1 MAKRY
6 YQMDQ
11 TDDSADIVIFGDITS
26 WPWMESDVSSW
37 NLSKQLMVLPETVS
51 NVNVHINSYGGEV
64 AEGLAIYN
72 ALKAHPAKV
81 TTYCEGFACSIA
93 SVIFMAGDDRVMD
106 EASLL
111 MIHNASGG
119 VWGTAD
125 EMRKSADD
133 MDTVTNQSKKI
144 YLAVSNLSDDDLK
157 TMMDAETFLE
167 AQDALAH
174 GFATEVRPIDG
185 NGLTQDARKTVAD
198 RLTHEKQAVANL
210 KMSIPTRDV
219 LQSIVASL
227 QSKIEEID
235 QPESGKDDEPPEPEE
250 TPLEEPET
258 EDIEHDEPNQR
269 LVSFFQAIQP
279 KKEN

>member
-1 MAKRY
+1 MDKQRY

-11 TDDSADIVIFGDITS
+11 TADAADIVIFGDITS

-37 NLSKQLMVLPETVS
+37 NLSKQLMVLPDTVS
-51 NVNVHINSYGGEV
+51 NINVHINSYGGEV

-72 ALKAHPAKV
+72 ALRAHPANV

-93 SVIFMAGDDRVMD
+93 SVIFMAGDKRVMD

-144 YLAVSNLSDDDLK
+144 YLAASDLSEDDLK
-157 TMMDAETFLE
+157 SMMNAETFLE

-185 NGLTQDARKTVAD
+185 NGMTQDARKTVAQ
-198 RLTHEKQAVANL
+198 RLSGKQEAIANL
-210 KMSIPTRDV
+210 NVHIDSDE
-219 LQSIVASL
+219 VAAKVYEMLKENQPSAME
-227 QSKIEEID
+227 KEPADADPAEE
-235 QPESGKDDEPPEPEE
+235 EPPE
-250 TPLEEPET
+250 EPEQ
-258 EDIEHDEPNQR
+258 EELEHDEPANR